1 MHSIFQCLTQ
11 ILVINYR
18 QIAYMYFN
26 YRYNITLINLI
37 INLYDK
43 FNVSK
48 ILLLSNKTILYL
60 SFSKK
65 FLTNVPSNITL
76 PMLFRNK

>member
-1 MHSIFQCLTQ
+1 
-11 ILVINYR
+11 
-18 QIAYMYFN
+18 MYFN

-37 INLYDK
+37 INLYDI

-48 ILLLSNKTILYL
+48 ILLLSNKIILYL

-65 FLTNVPSNITL
+65 FLTKVPSNIIL
-76 PMLFRNK
+76 PILFRNK